1 MRAGDRI
8 LAALC
13 VIVGASGMACAPKQP
28 PATSPGAEGSATSP
42 RAEGSAPSDARK
54 GAEAGQAEEGSQAD
68 TPPSNAS
75 QVPSDEEPGR
85 PAASGEA
92 PGLTPD
98 PTVDEAVPDAQLM
111 DAEAQRSVEAL
122 DEAARREFLEMFG
135 SDPLG
140 LALHPDNA
148 RYELPLEM
156 NEKVERW
163 IEYFQAR
170 IPERF
175 TTYLERLVRYGPMIR
190 GRLRAASLPEDLIY
204 LALIESGLN
213 PRAYSRARAVGIWQ
227 FIRGTGRMYGLKVD
241 YWVDERRD
249 PFKSTDAAVAHLSDL
264 YEEFGSWY
272 LAAAAY
278 NAGAGRVRRALAST
292 GGEDYWDLTRGRS
305 LRPETR
311 SYVPKMIAAAIIAK
325 NPERYGFRDIV
336 PQLPLAFELAEVP
349 DATSMDVIAEA
360 AGTEEAIIREL
371 NPQYLR
377 YVTPPKRRAT
387 IRVPPGTAQAFRVSY
402 AKIPADKRVT
412 WLIHVVTRGQTLGQ
426 IARRYGTSVAGIRA
440 ANNNV
445 NPRRLQI
452 GQKLIVPR
460 SGKPTRVAS
469 ASGNSGTRAASAP
482 STITVRRGDTL
493 WSIARRYAVSTRDLM
508 RWNSLNSTTIHPGD
522 RLTVRR

>member
-13 VIVGASGMACAPKQP
+13 VIVVASGMACAPKQP
-28 PATSPGAEGSATSP
+28 PATSPP
-42 RAEGSAPSDARK
+42 AEGSAPSDARE
-54 GAEAGQAEEGSQAD
+54 GAEAGRTEEGPGAD
-68 TPPSNAS
+68 TPPSNPS
-75 QVPSDEEPGR
+75 QVSADDGPSR
-85 PAASGEA
+85 PAASGNA

-98 PTVDEAVPDAQLM
+98 PTADDPMPDAHLM
-111 DAEAQRSVEAL
+111 DAEAQRTVEAL
-122 DEAARREFLEMFG
+122 DEAVRREFLEMFG

-140 LALHPDNA
+140 LALRPDNA

-163 IEYFQAR
+163 IEYFQAK

-175 TTYLERLVRYGPMIR
+175 ATYLARLGRYGPMIR

-227 FIRGTGRMYGLKVD
+227 FIRGTGRLYGLKVD

-278 NAGAGRVRRALAST
+278 NAGAGRVRRALART
-292 GGEDYWDLTRGRS
+292 GGEDYWDLTRGTS
-305 LRPETR
+305 LRRETR

-336 PQLPLAFELAEVP
+336 PEPPLAFELAEVP

-360 AGTEEAIIREL
+360 AGTEETIIREL
-371 NPQYLR
+371 NPRYLR

-387 IRVPPGTAQAFRVSY
+387 VRVPPGTAQAFRVSY

-469 ASGNSGTRAASAP
+469 ASRVSRTRAASAP